1 MKSPFIR
8 TVLGDVDTADMG
20 ITYSHEHIII
30 EESYPTEKNPEF
42 VLNEADKVSAELQV
56 LYQAGCRTM
65 VDTMPANCGRNVL
78 KLAEVSRSSNIH
90 IIAPTGIHLE
100 MYYPANHWR
109 YHYSEKQLA
118 RLFIADIEDGIDR
131 HDYGGPVVERT
142 RHRAGMIKLATGD
155 GSINKHQEK
164 IFSAVTAAHL
174 QTGAPILTHTN
185 QGTLALEQVALFEK
199 LGADLDHVVISH
211 VDRNHDLQY
220 HRDLLQSGVY
230 VEYDS
235 AFRWKGE
242 NYTYW
247 LLENLL
253 PEFRSQITM
262 GMDAARNVYWRSYGG
277 TPGLDFLLTRFV
289 EDLQEMGLSEFFDDI
304 FILNPARLYAFK
316 N

>member
-42 VLNEADKVSAELQV
+42 VLNDTGKVTAELQE

-65 VDTMPANCGRNVL
+65 VDTMPSNCGRNVE
-78 KLAEVSRSSNIH
+78 KLAEVSRRSNIH

-100 MYYPANHWR
+100 MYYPTNHWR
-109 YHYSEKQLA
+109 FHYSEQQLA
-118 RLFIADIEDGIDR
+118 NLFIADIEEGIDR
-131 HDYGGPVVERT
+131 HDYGGPIVERT

-155 GSINKHQEK
+155 GNINKHQEK
-164 IFSAVTAAHL
+164 IFGAVTAAHL

-185 QGTLALEQVALFEK
+185 QGTLALEQVELFEK

-211 VDRNHDLQY
+211 VDRNYDLQY
-220 HRDLLQSGVY
+220 HRDLLQSGVF

-242 NYTYW
+242 NHTYW

-262 GMDAARNVYWRSYGG
+262 GMDAAKNVYWRSYGG
-277 TPGLDFLLTRFV
+277 KPGLDFLLTTFV
-289 EDLQEMGLSEFFDDI
+289 QDLQKMGLSEFFDDI
-304 FILNPARLYAFK
+304 FLLNPARLYAFK
-316 N
+316 I